1 MVEKWLAEVEVS
13 MLYSLKDVI
22 KKSLES
28 YSNLP
33 RTEFVI
39 KWPGQVVICV
49 CSVFWTAEVAE
60 SLQNNTV
67 EVINFSFLLFSVCA
81 QKYLINF

>member
-13 MLYSLKDVI
+13 MLVSLKDEI

-28 YSNLP
+28 YPTSP
-33 RTEFVI
+33 RTEYVLS
-39 KWPGQVVICV
+39 WPGQVVICV

-60 SLQNNTV
+60 ALQNNTV
-67 EVINFSFLLFSVCA
+67 EVNTFLF
-81 QKYLINF
+81 Y

>member
-13 MLYSLKDVI
+13 MLVSLKDVI

-28 YSNLP
+28 YPISP
-33 RTEFVI
+33 RTEYVLS
-39 KWPGQVVICV
+39 WPGQVVICV

-60 SLQNNTV
+60 ALQNNTV
-67 EVINFSFLLFSVCA
+67 EVNTFLF
-81 QKYLINF
+81 Y

>member
-13 MLYSLKDVI
+13 MLLSLKNQI

-28 YSNLP
+28 YPKPP
-33 RTEFVI
+33 RTEYVLN
-39 KWPGQVVICV
+39 WPGQVVICV

-60 SLQNNTV
+60 ALQNNIV
-67 EVINFSFLLFSVCA
+67 DVNI
-81 QKYLINF
+81 YLVN